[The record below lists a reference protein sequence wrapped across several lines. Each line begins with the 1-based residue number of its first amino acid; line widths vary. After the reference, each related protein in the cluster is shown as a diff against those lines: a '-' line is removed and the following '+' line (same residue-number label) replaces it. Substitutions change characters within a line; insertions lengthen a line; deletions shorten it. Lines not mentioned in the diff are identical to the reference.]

1 MSSLSDFP
9 LDFDL
14 DHARVTSIIHRP
26 LQRLSEG
33 GGGGGGHQHAGRV
46 GTSLPPPRRRVRSRP
61 VPPSVPGVASTSASS
76 KAAGL
81 RRQRFE
87 EAKALYESGL
97 AISRDNPR
105 SAIAHFI
112 QAAKVFDEA
121 NGQEKRRD
129 KSYWQAAT
137 CYGTVGWAAKKQKDW
152 HGAKLAFEQVNSYDS
167 RHRTGDVVD
176 QSSSRHWFCS
186 RRSKTLKRSSLPAD
200 CRTCGTEEAIT
211 LYHLS
216 LVSSDLVSA
225 SDYLKR
231 AALMYADMDQDNKEA
246 MCLAEL
252 GNLFRDRDVSVS
264 LFHWRQARTLFRSLP
279 EPRCGTWDGHC
290 SYRMG
295 KICATEKRFEHAV
308 EFFENACASYRGT
321 GMRTDEAW
329 SLYRLALVMLK
340 VQSRDLAIDYLTEA
354 KRLFSDIGNEQE
366 AEANCLLRLA
376 EIFKFSNREMAKTL
390 LGEALELVNPTKAN
404 KIVRRS
410 TTILRFLSSGD
421 EGYSSARARGQD
433 ALYILAEEG
442 GGVIDEEAV
451 ADRGSSGDNWSFAAA
466 TEDGGKSFVG
476 AELEDARRDGL
487 EEPRVLDEDG
497 PLILNVDGAIAVSF
511 CDLLKSS
518 GAFTP
523 DEAAE
528 Y

>member
-14 DHARVTSIIHRP
+14 DHARVTSIIPRP

-112 QAAKVFDEA
+112 QGAPVEPPFFFIENTGSLANAESCASCGGEVFRTAAKVFDEA

-186 RRSKTLKRSSLPAD
+186 RRSKTLK
-200 CRTCGTEEAIT
+200 
-211 LYHLS
+211 
-216 LVSSDLVSA
+216 VSPPIV
-225 SDYLKR
+225 
-231 AALMYADMDQDNKEA
+231 
-246 MCLAEL
+246 
-252 GNLFRDRDVSVS
+252 
-264 LFHWRQARTLFRSLP
+264 
-279 EPRCGTWDGHC
+279 
-290 SYRMG
+290 
-295 KICATEKRFEHAV
+295 
-308 EFFENACASYRGT
+308 
-321 GMRTDEAW
+321 
-329 SLYRLALVMLK
+329 
-340 VQSRDLAIDYLTEA
+340 
-354 KRLFSDIGNEQE
+354 
-366 AEANCLLRLA
+366 
-376 EIFKFSNREMAKTL
+376 
-390 LGEALELVNPTKAN
+390 VNF
-404 KIVRRS
+404 
-410 TTILRFLSSGD
+410 FLSFQKAF
-421 EGYSSARARGQD
+421 E
-433 ALYILAEEG
+433 
-442 GGVIDEEAV
+442 
-451 ADRGSSGDNWSFAAA
+451 FA
-466 TEDGGKSFVG
+466 G
-476 AELEDARRDGL
+476 
-487 EEPRVLDEDG
+487 
-497 PLILNVDGAIAVSF
+497 
-511 CDLLKSS
+511 
-518 GAFTP
+518 
-523 DEAAE
+523 
-528 Y
+528 